1 MGDFR
6 MTSGEGLPATPA
18 ERRRRSW
25 RRWLTVCVL
34 VGGVVAAGFLVKME
48 RYTLATGYV
57 TTEEY
62 AEVRSPVTGIVSR
75 ILVHTGEVVE
85 AGQVLVELN
94 SAEEEATLSET
105 RARVSKLK
113 TEMERRQAEMAI
125 DLERR
130 GVDLAEQKRDHAAQL
145 EVAELE
151 LQNMQSKLKLTREL
165 VAKELK
171 AASELEDVQLQEKLA
186 EVRLA
191 TLKQKNF
198 RAYEE
203 LLERD
208 KAKYA
213 REMDA
218 LAEELAALEDSV
230 RRVEA
235 RLELRKIRAPI
246 AGQVVRYEF
255 VVGELLQPTYAIYE
269 IFGGGQNVLKL
280 RVDERYAT
288 RVRPG
293 QHYRARLTSVGGALP
308 LQRVYFY
315 GTVEYLRNVIQAEG
329 KSTYRM
335 AYCTFDA
342 GDYTLP
348 PGTTA
353 EARIYYD
360 RTSFW
365 SYLFNLD
372 R

>member
-6 MTSGEGLPATPA
+6 MTNGEEMPLTPS
-18 ERRRRSW
+18 ERRKRRW
-25 RRWLTVCVL
+25 RRWLTALVL
-34 VGGVVAAGFLVKME
+34 LGGIVAAGFLIRVE

-57 TTEEY
+57 TSEEY
-62 AEVRSPVTGIVSR
+62 AEVRSPVTGIVSK
-75 ILVHTGEVVE
+75 ILVHTGEMVE

-94 SAEEEATLSET
+94 SEEEEATLSET

-130 GVDLAEQKRDHAAQL
+130 GVDLDEQKRGHAAEL
-145 EVAELE
+145 EIARLE
-151 LQNMQSKLKLTREL
+151 LQNMQSKLQLTQEL

-171 AASELEDVQLQEKLA
+171 AANELEDVQLQEKLA
-186 EVRLA
+186 EVRLQ
-191 TLKQKNF
+191 TLQQKNF

-208 KAKYA
+208 RAKYE

-218 LAEELAALEDSV
+218 LREELAALEESA

-255 VVGELLQPTYAIYE
+255 VVGELLQPSYAIYE
-269 IFGGGQNVLKL
+269 IFGGPNTVLKL
-280 RVDERYAT
+280 RVDEHYAM
-288 RVRPG
+288 RVAPG
-293 QHYRARLTSVGGALP
+293 QSYRARLTSVGGGLP

-315 GTVEYLRNVIQAEG
+315 GMVEYLRNVIQSEG
-329 KSTYRM
+329 QKTYRM
-335 AYCTFDA
+335 AYCGFDP
-342 GDYTLP
+342 GEYSIP

-353 EARIYYD
+353 ES
-360 RTSFW
+360 SFW

-372 R
+372 P